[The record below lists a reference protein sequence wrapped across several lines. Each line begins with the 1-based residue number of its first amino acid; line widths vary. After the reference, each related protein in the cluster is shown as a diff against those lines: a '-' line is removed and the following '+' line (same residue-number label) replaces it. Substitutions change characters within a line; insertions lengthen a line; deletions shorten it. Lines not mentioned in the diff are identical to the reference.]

1 MFEDLI
7 PAGAGQQQRASA
19 DVFDDLVPSSGSKIL
34 QAAQGDG
41 GFVASAKQS
50 VGALVKGAGQF
61 AGDFVPGVG
70 QDNPVKRYGQEV
82 IDSNPLAVHT
92 LDDIAA
98 MPGTALKEATGNA
111 AGSYAGMVGARL
123 IGQGVTAAAPLAG
136 PAAPLVAGA
145 GQAISWAGPYVV
157 AALPSFGGIREQQI
171 QDNPEMADS
180 TTGKAV
186 AALGAGAV
194 GAIENRFGPNEWVL
208 SALTKTGRD
217 KLVEKFAAISLAG
230 SIGKGMLHGAA
241 VEGGEELVQNPIEQL
256 AGFQDPTTP
265 ENVKDTVFSG
275 AMGSLGGGMFGGPIA
290 GLSHQAPAP
299 VSVLRADGQG
309 ATTIDPATGPLSA
322 AAAEHIQSQ
331 QPASMPPSAPVEEAD
346 AVPVTPQ
353 ASSDLFADLVPEE
366 DENDRLGREN
376 LAAWGERANVLPLE
390 HAQTIAASRPDL
402 MVVEHPAG
410 GGHTVV
416 PRDWLSAS
424 QQQAAEALQAPVPA
438 VDPLVEQVA
447 ALPVA
452 EQRALAKRLGTKG
465 LVTNKNAQEKI
476 FAHPPEAIA
485 KALAG
490 ESPIQSIDQ
499 AAHQANTEPSEAQ
512 KAAGNYAKGHI
523 KVGGLDIAVENPIGS
538 TRSGTGPDGKA
549 WSVTMSDHYGYV
561 KRTEGADGDQVDV
574 YVKGGTAENHTGPVF
589 VVDQFDP
596 ATGKFDEHKAMI
608 GYKLKGA
615 AIKAYDVH
623 FADGSGPKRRQ
634 TVTKMSAEQ
643 FKDWVRNG
651 DTKLPAS
658 IPAQPVPTEP
668 AKVADG
674 VVKPDAISGDTVI
687 EGENEIPKATRKTV
701 PRKGKGAQGRSAA
714 SSRATKV
721 LAVRQAPD
729 LPGIY
734 HVSTQ
739 LVTVGERHLPVSK
752 VASWEGAAKVFAGL
766 SRFAVEHL
774 DVLVTDKAGK
784 PLAII
789 GGFKGAPTQAS
800 VYPSTVLMELARIK
814 GAAHVWMAHNH
825 PSGTPDLSNADRML
839 SSSFESTLR
848 GSNVEYHGLA
858 ALART
863 GDTISWMNDKYD
875 NGTVSVDQPTA
886 FKVPMVER
894 EITESNPGAAI
905 SSPSAAK
912 GLVST
917 IAKDQP
923 GIVFLTAQNA
933 VSAFVPFDPQEMG
946 ELRSGD
952 RLMRLFR
959 AASKAGG
966 AAAFVAMPDGK
977 VTGQQFSNVKGAL
990 GTIDVKVLDGIRY
1003 QNEGAAPAESLAEK
1017 GLDASNGHDFFNKAG
1032 ESDQIGRLDQLVYGL
1047 AAEGKS
1053 SNEILQAIVKTSAVP
1068 FNRQLARL
1076 LIAKGV
1082 SAKVTVGDAKGWAI
1096 HAGPSNNYAAAY
1108 NPKTN
1113 TASLFR
1119 PASAERHLLHEM
1131 VHAATLDA
1139 LGQKSL
1145 ASGQLK
1151 ALFHHVQTK
1160 LGKRSHYGLTNAEEF
1175 LAEAFT
1181 NRKFQQVL
1189 SRMAA
1194 PDSSSSGLT
1203 SAWHWFLRI
1212 VRGILGMD
1220 AQSESALSR
1229 ALELGVDLM
1238 APAVKSADVLSR
1250 FNSERLA
1257 PNGKPSKL
1265 DDEQYQQVRTPQFK
1279 AWFGDWETAALRDF
1293 LNGSPLADLQTSEA
1307 PHRGYAALR
1316 EWAVGIFRDYG
1327 FKAVHP
1333 VIGEVQMDERAVRD
1347 SMGHR
1352 ISPAKAVAFKA
1363 VPDVIEN
1370 GRIVHVATRGLMDSI
1385 YISAPVRINDVDDV
1399 VTVLV
1404 HRDPNTQR
1412 FYLHSVSTKDNL
1424 LKPKQSG
1431 APVSDRQSTPG
1442 AVPSGDVHNIL
1453 HQALTF
1459 KGATSKVIDENG
1471 EPLVVFHGTRDG
1483 GTFTEFQ
1490 PNERGLIFAASTR
1503 ETAAS
1508 YAGRDTDVDLNNAT
1522 KQRGVIPLFLN
1533 IRSPLE
1539 KDFGGANYNTL
1550 ASEGMDAQT
1559 DILGKQAR
1567 KAGNDGAIL
1576 RNLIDDGGDL
1586 PDMTDV
1592 ETPADI
1598 FIAFDPKQLKSATQN
1613 AGSFDATYPD
1623 LRFNVVDDADRL
1635 TVKDWLGH
1643 QLANQ
1648 RSWALGAL
1656 TRDQLAD
1663 IYGERMPEVAQFDR
1677 VVQEMDQARNVI
1689 AEQADAIIER
1699 WRKLKGPE
1707 ADQLAD
1713 LMHQATLAQF
1723 DPDLVI
1729 AAESPEQAELL
1740 ANWETLSP
1748 EAQQLYR
1755 DVRDQYAATLAKLR
1769 NGLSKRAERAG
1780 TNGQRIAAEIRLQ
1793 FDKYLAEGPYFPLA
1807 RFGDFVLIADKGA
1820 ERIVEAFESSA
1831 AREKRARQLRVS
1843 GWTTKLTAKKAYS
1856 ATKDGP
1862 AGEFV
1867 GDVLKLVDGLEMDAK
1882 EKGALMDSLNQLAIS
1897 SLPDQSYRR
1906 HFTHRKGTPGYSQ
1919 DAMRAFAASMQHV
1932 GHHVARVLH
1941 GDELTLL
1948 LDSLNKQI
1956 SETTGDVDTTVQQQV
1971 ANELAK
1977 RLDLM
1982 MNPTTHP
1989 VTAALG
1995 QVGFVMSLGG
2005 SVASGI
2011 TNLSQMPLITFPW
2024 LGAKFGFD
2032 KAAGAL
2038 TKASKDYFGG
2048 RWDKWSGFVL
2058 KDNKALTGDEK
2069 RALQQLEDA
2078 GLVTLTQTSDL
2089 ASTATTDSASSSRS
2103 WAINRAMKII
2113 GWTFSVPEVFNR
2125 QVSALAAYRLAVE
2138 KGQTHD
2144 EAVETALETL
2154 RRTHFD
2160 YSASNRSRW
2169 MAGNF
2174 TRVVTMFKQ
2183 YSQQMTYLL
2192 WRNAHQ
2198 ALKGESPE
2206 VRREARRMLL
2216 GVAAMHFSAA
2226 GALGLPLGVFG
2237 ITPLLGLLSMGM
2249 GDGDD
2254 PWDWQTEFRNMLADV
2269 FGKAGGEAIAHGPL
2283 RTLLNV
2289 DFASRV
2295 GLGDLWVRS
2304 PQGEQEGRDLVEA
2317 WMLTLL
2323 GPVAGYAANIGT
2335 AVGAFNEG
2343 KTGRGLEAML
2353 PKMLAAPLKA
2363 TRYETEGVKSW
2374 RGDDMGVA
2382 LDTGDIL
2389 GTALGFNPTKVA
2401 EMNEGRA
2408 AIKGR
2413 ETKLTGRR
2421 EGIVNQ
2427 WMAATIAGDQAM
2439 QAEAMQMAMRFNL
2452 ANPGL
2457 AIRADSLQHSL
2468 QTKLRNQAMIKDG
2481 VYLQKRRQDLRA
2493 EGRFSN
2499 VE

>member
-7 PAGAGQQQRASA
+7 PSSGAGQQSPPSA
-19 DVFDDLVPSSGSKIL
+19 GMFDDLVPQ
-34 QAAQGDG
+34 QAGFKAGDLLKG
-41 GFVASAKQS
+41 LKRGVEQIP
-50 VGALVKGAGQF
+50 GAVTGLADLPFALLGAGKPVSALADK
-61 AGDFVPGVG
+61 AGQLTGFQPSQWANDVADQMSPGAKVA
-70 QDNPVKRYGQEV
+70 Q
-82 IDSNPLAVHT
+82 SNLNQAWEKSGADRLGNALISNHS
-92 LDDIAA
+92 D
-98 MPGTALKEATGNA
+98 LKEAWKQADLGA
-111 AGSYAGMVGARL
+111 AGKAILENPSATAMNVVESVPSMFVGGGIGKGLTLATKLAPVLAGA
-123 IGQGVTAAAPLAG
+123 IGEGLVTAG
-136 PAAPLVAGA
+136 QNFDQTDPAADPQKAAQAALAAGA
-145 GQAISWAGPYVV
+145 ITSGISGV
-157 AALPSFGGIREQQI
+157 GGKL
-171 QDNPEMADS
+171 A
-180 TTGKAV
+180 KH
-186 AALGAGAV
+186 LGLEDV
-194 GAIENRFGPNEWVL
+194 Q
-208 SALTKTGRD
+208 T
-217 KLVEKFAAISLAG
+217 SLAG
-230 SIGKGMLHGAA
+230 GHADDVGRSRLARVGGGALSEGLLQELPQSA
-241 VEGGEELVQNPIEQL
+241 QEQVWQNWAEDKPLGEGVIRQGVEGGI
-256 AGFQDPTTP
+256 AGA
-265 ENVKDTVFSG
+265 
-275 AMGSLGGGMFGGPIA
+275 AMGGAANVRSA
-290 GLSHQAPAP
+290 QAPVIVP
-299 VSVLRADGQG
+299 RSDGQG
-309 ATTIDPATGPLSA
+309 SVTIDPATGPLSA
-322 AAAEHIQSQ
+322 AAAEHVQSQ
-331 QPASMPPSAPVEEAD
+331 QQPLEPVVPLADGQGTMTVDPSINRPGTSTVD
-346 AVPVTPQ
+346 P
-353 ASSDLFADLVPEE
+353 FADLIPDASPLSAAAAEHVPSQQQGPIPTE
-366 DENDRLGREN
+366 DENDRIGREN

-390 HAQTIAASRPDL
+390 HAQTIAAARPDL

-416 PRDWLSAS
+416 PRDWLSAG
-424 QQQAAEALQAPVPA
+424 QQQAAEALQAPAPA

-447 ALPVA
+447 ALPAA

-476 FAHPPEAIA
+476 FAHPPESIA
-485 KALAG
+485 RALAG
-490 ESPIQSIDQ
+490 DTPAQSIDQ
-499 AAHQANTEPSEAQ
+499 AAQQANTEPTEAQ
-512 KAAGNYAKGHI
+512 KVAGNYAKGHI
-523 KVGGLDIAVENPIGS
+523 KVGGLDITIENPVGS
-538 TRSGTGPDGKA
+538 ARTGTAPDGKA

-574 YVKGGTAENHTGPVF
+574 YVKSGTTEDHTGPVF

-615 AIKAYDVH
+615 AIKAYNAH

-634 TVTKMSAEQ
+634 AVTKMSADE

-651 DTKLPAS
+651 DTKAPAS
-658 IPAQPVPTEP
+658 
-668 AKVADG
+668 VADG

-687 EGENEIPKATRKTV
+687 EGENEVPQTTRKTV

-729 LPGIY
+729 LPGVY

-752 VASWEGAAKVFAGL
+752 VASWDGAAKVFAGL

-894 EITESNPGAAI
+894 EFTESNPGAAI

-933 VSAFVPFDPQEMG
+933 VSAFVPFDAQEMG

-1003 QNEGAAPAESLAEK
+1003 QSEGAGPTESLAEK
-1017 GLDASNGHDFFNKAG
+1017 GLDASTGHDFFNKAG
-1032 ESDQIGRLDQLVYGL
+1032 KSDQIGRLDQLVYGL

-1053 SNEILQAIVKTSAVP
+1053 SNEILQAIAKTSAVP

-1076 LIAKGV
+1076 LMAKGV
-1082 SAKVTVGDAKGWAI
+1082 SAKVTVGDSKGWAI

-1113 TASLFR
+1113 TAALFR
-1119 PASAERHLLHEM
+1119 PASAERHLLHEL

-1151 ALFHHVQTK
+1151 ALFRHVQTK

-1181 NRKFQQVL
+1181 NPKFQQAL
-1189 SRMAA
+1189 KGMTA
-1194 PDSSSSGLT
+1194 PENTSSGLS

-1212 VRGILGMD
+1212 IRGILGLD
-1220 AQSESALSR
+1220 ANQESALSR
-1229 ALELGVDLM
+1229 AIELGVELM
-1238 APAVKSADVLSR
+1238 APPVAGK
-1250 FNSERLA
+1250 RLA

-1265 DDEQYQQVRTPQFK
+1265 TPEQYDQVRTPEFK
-1279 AWFGDWETAALRDF
+1279 AWFGDWEND
-1293 LNGSPLADLQTSEA
+1293 
-1307 PHRGYAALR
+1307 
-1316 EWAVGIFRDYG
+1316 
-1327 FKAVHP
+1327 
-1333 VIGEVQMDERAVRD
+1333 
-1347 SMGHR
+1347 
-1352 ISPAKAVAFKA
+1352 PA
-1363 VPDVIEN
+1363 N
-1370 GRIVHVATRGLMDSI
+1370 S
-1385 YISAPVRINDVDDV
+1385 S
-1399 VTVLV
+1399 
-1404 HRDPNTQR
+1404 Q
-1412 FYLHSVSTKDNL
+1412 
-1424 LKPKQSG
+1424 
-1431 APVSDRQSTPG
+1431 
-1442 AVPSGDVHNIL
+1442 
-1453 HQALTF
+1453 
-1459 KGATSKVIDENG
+1459 VIDENG
-1471 EPLVVFHGTRDG
+1471 EPLVAFHGTRYG
-1483 GTFTEFQ
+1483 GTFTSFK
-1490 PNERGLIFAASTR
+1490 PNELGLIFADSVR
-1503 ETAAS
+1503 ETALS
-1508 YAGRDTDVDLNNAT
+1508 YAGRDVDVDLNNPNR
-1522 KQRGVIPLFLN
+1522 QRGILPVFLN
-1533 IRSPLE
+1533 IRKPLE
-1539 KDFGGANYNTL
+1539 QDFAGANIINLPIY
-1550 ASEGMDAQT
+1550 GFDATT
-1559 DILGKQAR
+1559 DMLGK
-1567 KAGNDGAIL
+1567 KAKAEGYDGAIL
-1576 RNLIDDGGDL
+1576 QNLIDDGGDL
-1586 PDMTDV
+1586 PGMEDV
-1592 ETPADI
+1592 ETPADV
-1598 FIAFDPKQLKSATQN
+1598 FIVFDPAQLKSATQN
-1613 AGSFDATYPD
+1613 IGTFDATNPD
-1623 LRFNVVDDADRL
+1623 LRFNVADDTDRL

-1643 QLANQ
+1643 QLSNH

-1663 IYGERMPEVAQFDR
+1663 IYGERMPEVAMFDR
-1677 VVQEMDQARNVI
+1677 VVQEMDQARNII

-1699 WRKLKGPE
+1699 WRKLKAPE
-1707 ADQLAD
+1707 ADRLAD

-1723 DPDLVI
+1723 DPDTAM

-1807 RFGDFVLIADKGA
+1807 RFGDFVLVADKGA

-1843 GWTTKLTAKKAYS
+1843 GWTTKLTAKKTYS

-1906 HFTHRKGTPGYSQ
+1906 HFTHRKGTSGYSQ

-1989 VTAALG
+1989 VSAALG

-2005 SVASGI
+2005 SVASGL
-2011 TNLSQMPLITFPW
+2011 TNLSQTPLITFPW

-2078 GLVTLTQTSDL
+2078 GLINLTQTSDL

-2335 AVGAFNEG
+2335 AAGAFNEG

-2363 TRYETEGVKSW
+2363 TRYETEGVRSW
-2374 RGDDMGVA
+2374 RGDDLGVA

-2413 ETKLTGRR
+2413 ESKLTGRR
-2421 EGIVNQ
+2421 EEIINQ

-2439 QAEAMQMAMRFNL
+2439 QAVAMQMAMKFNR

-2493 EGRFSN
+2493 EGRFAN
-2499 VE
+2499 VAE